1 MSGSKTARRVLLKKV
16 DVFTK
21 NVLGETSEQATVAL
35 VVENRLVFG
44 QVPVAPIEDGAL
56 QAIALATLQ
65 ALLKAMPKGAKFV
78 LKKVLKLN
86 PKFLDEFL
94 VVTII
99 DASYDDLELNLTGA
113 SIVRQEKLMWGTAN
127 AVLDATNRFTT
138 FLLEVEKPEDDDED
152 ELDD

>member
-1 MSGSKTARRVLLKKV
+1 MASSKTARRVLLKKV
-16 DVFTK
+16 EIFNKTIV
-21 NVLGETSEQATVAL
+21 GESSEQATVAL
-35 VVENRLVFG
+35 IVENRLVFG

-65 ALLKAMPKGAKFV
+65 ALLKAMPIGSKFV

-86 PKFLDEFL
+86 PTFLDEFL
-94 VVTII
+94 IVAIVDVT
-99 DASYDDLELNLTGA
+99 YDDLDLNLTGA
-113 SIVRQEKLMWGTAN
+113 SIVREEKLAWGVAN

-138 FLLEVEKPEDDDED
+138 FLLDFEKAAKDDED